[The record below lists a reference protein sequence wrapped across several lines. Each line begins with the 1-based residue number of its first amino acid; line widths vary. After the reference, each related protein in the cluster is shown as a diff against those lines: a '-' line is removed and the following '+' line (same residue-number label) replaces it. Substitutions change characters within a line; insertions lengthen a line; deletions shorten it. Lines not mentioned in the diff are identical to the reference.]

1 MCSWVSFLIKLSGTG
16 VKFSEIFKN
25 VFFRT
30 YMNAAANDAIYILEL
45 TLEQKNFLLIS
56 AINDSDDLLLI

>member
-1 MCSWVSFLIKLSGTG
+1 MF
-16 VKFSEIFKN
+16 
-25 VFFRT
+25 FFRT

-45 TLEQKNFLLIS
+45 TLAQKNSLLIS